1 MIAFISKYSAVEK
14 SIMQI
19 LNQVIL
25 RRLFQFFFAN
35 TRPNVFGFSI
45 DVCESRG
52 FFSVIKTS
60 SVITAFY
67 ILCLESNRV

>member
-1 MIAFISKYSAVEK
+1 MIAFISKYSAMEK
-14 SIMQI
+14 SIWQI
-19 LNQVIL
+19 LSQVIL
-25 RRLFQFFFAN
+25 RHVFQFCFAN

-45 DVCESRG
+45 DVCEPRG

-60 SVITAFY
+60 SVITTFY

>member
-14 SIMQI
+14 SIRQI

-25 RRLFQFFFAN
+25 RRLFQFCFAN
-35 TRPNVFGFSI
+35 MRPNVFGFSI

-60 SVITAFY
+60 SVITVFY

>member
-14 SIMQI
+14 SIRQI

-25 RRLFQFFFAN
+25 RRLFQFCFAN
-35 TRPNVFGFSI
+35 MRPNVFGFSI
-45 DVCESRG
+45 DVCESRE

-60 SVITAFY
+60 SVITVFY